1 MKILIGLGN
10 PGSKYEKSRHN
21 LGYMIVEALAKELQ
35 TPFSMK
41 SNLHAL
47 VAEGRIGKEK
57 IILAKPTTFMNLTGN
72 AVNAS
77 LQYYKANPSDVWIIH
92 DDIDLAFGKL
102 KIHHGRSSAGHRG
115 VENIIQI
122 LGTKDFYRFRIGID
136 SRTDKQRKGET
147 NKFVMANFSRDDKKK
162 LDELIPQVVE
172 TVIKAIQTSPEKAM
186 SVWGK

>member
-1 MKILIGLGN
+1 MKLLIGLGN

-21 LGYMIVEALAKELQ
+21 LGYMIMEALAEELQ
-35 TPFSMK
+35 ITFSKK
-41 SNLHAL
+41 SNLQAL
-47 VAEGRIGKEK
+47 VAEGRIGQEK
-57 IILAKPTTFMNLTGN
+57 IILAKPTTYMNLTGN
-72 AVNAS
+72 AVNA
-77 LQYYKANPSDVWIIH
+77 LMEYYKIAPADIWIIH

-115 VENIIQI
+115 VENIILI
-122 LGTKDFYRFRIGID
+122 LGTKDFYRFRLGID

-162 LDELIPQVVE
+162 LEKLIPQIIE
-172 TVIKAIQTSPEKAM
+172 IIRKALQTTPEKAM